1 MRPLARIYFSSI
13 LTNVGFVLLIF
24 CVRALQAVIFFR
36 VIGKDSMSLPVI
48 IVNHAVND
56 AGDPYNDPANTTHL
70 PCSLWN
76 MSCEFVK
83 PHDEILSMSVCRNEN
98 KTEVEARK
106 MWGYIVI
113 PRNFRKNCAAWKGHE
128 SYGNVWMGY
137 KIRVRFSGWSES
149 IHALDLTTFGF
160 TWRSTLRRSK
170 TTGSPRFALWR
181 RLNDKIF
188 ESKHKKP

>member
-128 SYGNVWMGY
+128 SYGKVTRELLEKVGWCVRDMRWYRYAGVGD
-137 KIRVRFSGWSES
+137 RVQYGRG
-149 IHALDLTTFGF
+149 
-160 TWRSTLRRSK
+160 LRRNILD
-170 TTGSPRFALWR
+170 T
-181 RLNDKIF
+181 DK
-188 ESKHKKP
+188 